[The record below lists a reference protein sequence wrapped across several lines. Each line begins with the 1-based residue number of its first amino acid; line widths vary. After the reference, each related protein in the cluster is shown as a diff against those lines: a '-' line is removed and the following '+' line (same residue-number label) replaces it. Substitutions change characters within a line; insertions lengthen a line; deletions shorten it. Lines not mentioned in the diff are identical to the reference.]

1 MPDPGSI
8 PLADLMS
15 SLSSVVGALMVG
27 AILLV
32 LWQLAILFGALIA
45 NLRHR
50 TQEENGSQ
58 FRVG

>member
-15 SLSSVVGALMVG
+15 SLSSIVVALMVG

-32 LWQLAILFGALIA
+32 LWQMAILFGAIIA
-45 NLRHR
+45 HLRHR
-50 TQEENGSQ
+50 GSKQ
-58 FRVG
+58 DLGQLKVG